1 MGASCFP
8 APFLSH
14 QPVYMGSLPGNN
26 KWTRKRATY
35 QNIIKAKLMKR
46 WQNFGY
52 CLKLLWRSCL
62 KYPFRMTHQSCN
74 SELPQGA
81 TSHYDPTCQ
90 CFNKAYQHITLCP
103 SFQWALTKLPH
114 IFLLWSIVAR
124 SHQDTPGLSISFS
137 AAHTLDMGL
146 MKAMV
151 ECQWPCHKGA
161 LAWSTSS
168 RGQTG
173 PKAKVWSTSSWKK
186 QPKQTLVTRADLNT
200 VDQEVEGKFWVKVQ
214 DIYRGRCIF
223 SSL

>member
-8 APFLSH
+8 APFRSH

-35 QNIIKAKLMKR
+35 QNIIEAKLMKR

-161 LAWSTSS
+161 LAWSTPS
-168 RGQTG
+168 RGQAS
-173 PKAKVWSTSSWKK
+173 PRAKGGTTS
-186 QPKQTLVTRADLNT
+186 LDTRKSNR
-200 VDQEVEGKFWVKVQ
+200 QIIE
-214 DIYRGRCIF
+214 
-223 SSL
+223 

>member
-1 MGASCFP
+1 
-8 APFLSH
+8 
-14 QPVYMGSLPGNN
+14 MGSLPGNN

-137 AAHTLDMGL
+137 AAHTSDFGDMGWWR
-146 MKAMV
+146 
-151 ECQWPCHKGA
+151 QWLNVNDLVIRVPWLGPLPA
-161 LAWSTSS
+161 EGRL
-168 RGQTG
+168 GQ
-173 PKAKVWSTSSWKK
+173 K
-186 QPKQTLVTRADLNT
+186 QKCDPPHLERSNQNRLWLPEQT
-200 VDQEVEGKFWVKVQ
+200 
-214 DIYRGRCIF
+214 
-223 SSL
+223 

>member
-1 MGASCFP
+1 MAKTGRKHPYLVGLSENRWKMAKQWKMGINLLGQSAELYKINAIVQVLSTHKATIDFACDFGPRKQIPMRFCTLWSCESEICETEIVYDYAITDTMRLFIFVNSQNWEGTTKIICPMKLQIARSMGASCFP

-90 CFNKAYQHITLCP
+90 CFNKAY
-103 SFQWALTKLPH
+103 
-114 IFLLWSIVAR
+114 
-124 SHQDTPGLSISFS
+124 
-137 AAHTLDMGL
+137 
-146 MKAMV
+146 
-151 ECQWPCHKGA
+151 
-161 LAWSTSS
+161 
-168 RGQTG
+168 
-173 PKAKVWSTSSWKK
+173 
-186 QPKQTLVTRADLNT
+186 
-200 VDQEVEGKFWVKVQ
+200 
-214 DIYRGRCIF
+214 
-223 SSL
+223 